1 MISFRSNSPPNLLK
15 GLFACFNSADLFIIT
30 GYIAIGQHEFL
41 SHAQKAPGVVKS
53 LNAGGSHPQIEFT
66 SSSGQVVSY
75 PEGGIIFGYQ
85 PGQMVEVLYDPE
97 HPSRDPVI
105 SDLGAVWGSATF
117 AGLIGLGFAYLGWA
131 EVFCYRKKARGDS
144 AN

>member
-15 GLFACFNSADLFIIT
+15 GLFTCFISAVLFIIT

-75 PEGGIIFGYQ
+75 PQGGIIFGYE
-85 PGQMVEVLYDPE
+85 PGQAVEVFYNPE
-97 HPSRDPVI
+97 TPWRSPEINDVGG
-105 SDLGAVWGSATF
+105 LWGMAAMVAV
-117 AGLIGLGFAYLGWA
+117 IGLGFLWGGAGEIFSLREKPTA
-131 EVFCYRKKARGDS
+131 S
-144 AN
+144 A